1 MNTHASTD
9 RIERQI
15 LLQAPRAKVWQALVD
30 AERFGDWFGLNLKGQ
45 RFVAGETARGHI
57 TYPGYEHLVC
67 EMLVERIEPQQRF
80 SYRWHPYAVDPAAD
94 YSQEPTTL
102 VEFVLE
108 DGEGG
113 ILLRLVE
120 SGFDHIPLARRAE
133 AYRMNSG
140 GWDEQMENIRK
151 YLAAH

>member
-1 MNTHASTD
+1 MNSGNSD

-15 LLQAPRAKVWQALVD
+15 LLEAPRGKVWRALVD
-30 AERFGDWFGLNLKGQ
+30 AESFGDWFGVDFKGQ
-45 RFVAGETARGHI
+45 RFIAGETARGHI

-67 EMLVERIEPQQRF
+67 EMQVERIEPEHLF
-80 SYRWHPYAVDPAAD
+80 AYRWHPYAVDPSAD

-102 VEFVLE
+102 VEFALE
-108 DGEGG
+108 EHADG

-120 SGFDHIPLARRAE
+120 SGFDRIPLARRAE

-140 GWDEQMENIRK
+140 GWDEQMQNIRS
-151 YLAAH
+151 YLATH

>member
-1 MNTHASTD
+1 MNSGNSD

-15 LLQAPRAKVWQALVD
+15 LLEAPRGKVWRALVD
-30 AERFGDWFGLNLKGQ
+30 AESFGDWFGVDFKGQ

-67 EMLVERIEPQQRF
+67 EMQVERIEPEHLF
-80 SYRWHPYAVDPAAD
+80 AYRWHPYAVDPSAD

-102 VEFVLE
+102 VEFALE
-108 DGEGG
+108 EHADG

-120 SGFDHIPLARRAE
+120 SGFDRIPLARRAE

-140 GWDEQMENIRK
+140 GWDEQMQNIRS
-151 YLAAH
+151 YLATH

>member
-1 MNTHASTD
+1 MCTNASSD

-15 LLQAPRAKVWQALVD
+15 LLEAPRSKVWHALTD
-30 AERFGDWFGLNLKGQ
+30 AEAFGDWFGVNLKGQ
-45 RFVAGETARGHI
+45 RFAVGETARGHI

-67 EMLVERIEPQQRF
+67 EMQVERIEPERLF
-80 SYRWHPYAVDPAAD
+80 AYRWHPYAVDPAVD

-102 VEFVLE
+102 VEFTLE
-108 DGEGG
+108 ADAGG
-113 ILLRLVE
+113 ILLRLAE

-140 GWDEQMENIRK
+140 GWDEQMGNIQRH
-151 YLAAH
+151 LAAH

>member
-1 MNTHASTD
+1 MNSGNSD

-15 LLQAPRAKVWQALVD
+15 LLEAPRGKVWRALVD
-30 AERFGDWFGLNLKGQ
+30 AESFGDWFGVDFKGQ

-57 TYPGYEHLVC
+57 TYPGYEQLVC
-67 EMLVERIEPQQRF
+67 EMQVERIEPEHLF
-80 SYRWHPYAVDPAAD
+80 AYRWHPYAVDPSAD

-102 VEFVLE
+102 VEFALE
-108 DGEGG
+108 EHADG

-120 SGFDHIPLARRAE
+120 SGFDRIPLARRAE

-140 GWDEQMENIRK
+140 GWDEQMQNIRS
-151 YLAAH
+151 YLATH

>member
-1 MNTHASTD
+1 MNSGNSD

-15 LLQAPRAKVWQALVD
+15 LLEAPRGKVWRALVD
-30 AERFGDWFGLNLKGQ
+30 AESFGDWFGVNFKGQ

-57 TYPGYEHLVC
+57 TYPGYEQLVC
-67 EMLVERIEPQQRF
+67 EMQVERIEPEHLF
-80 SYRWHPYAVDPAAD
+80 AYRWHPYAVDPSAD

-102 VEFVLE
+102 VEFALE
-108 DGEGG
+108 EHADG

-120 SGFDHIPLARRAE
+120 SGFDRIPLARRAE

-140 GWDEQMENIRK
+140 GWDEQMQNIRS
-151 YLAAH
+151 YLATH